1 MMDIFLLKE
10 GSSLYANMPYIIRA
24 KTTGEKTITLTD
36 ATLYPAEEN
45 SLECSSTSMRYTIT
59 GTYEGVSSSMMDSNS
74 WYALGGVSLIQTDGS
89 NNLGAFRWYLSAES
103 KGGVF
108 KNSLPNEIKL
118 QVINDDE
125 TGIDNLNVNLN
136 ANERCIYDLS
146 GRRVN
151 ANAYN
156 SKSKIQNSRM
166 PKGMYIVN
174 GRKVV
179 IK

>member
-1 MMDIFLLKE
+1 MDIFLLKE
-10 GSSLYANMPYIIRA
+10 GSSLYANMPYVIRA

-74 WYALGGVSLIQTDGS
+74 WYALGGGSLIQTDGS
-89 NNLGAFRWYLSAES
+89 NDLGAFRWYLSAES

-125 TGIDNLNVNLN
+125 TGVESMDDGQWKMDNN
-136 ANERCIYDLS
+136 AVYDLS
-146 GRRVN
+146 GRHIVN
-151 ANAYN
+151 Y
-156 SKSKIQNSRM
+156 KSSNCQIPS
-166 PKGMYIVN
+166 GIYIRN